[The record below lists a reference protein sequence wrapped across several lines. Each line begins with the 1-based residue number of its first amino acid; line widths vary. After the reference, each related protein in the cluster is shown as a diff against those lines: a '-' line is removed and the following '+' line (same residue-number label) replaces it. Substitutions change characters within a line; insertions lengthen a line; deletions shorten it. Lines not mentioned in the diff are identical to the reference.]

1 MSPTPRPEPARF
13 DSLDD
18 AVEFLYQR
26 VPGPLHVGAPL
37 GLGKP
42 HRLLNALYQ
51 RAERETSRR
60 LHLYTALSLDPP
72 GAGKGLE
79 ARFLRPFAQRHFGDD
94 FPRLAYVQA
103 LKRNALPAHMEV
115 EEFYLQ
121 SGALLHA
128 QAAQR
133 RYASLNYTHVARAL
147 ADRGVNAVVQKVA
160 ADPSGSGRLSLSCN
174 TDLTFDAVDAIVA
187 RGLPRPLLIAEVD
200 PLLPWLDGS
209 AAVEASF
216 FDAVVAP
223 PGPYP
228 KLFGLPRQ
236 PVSDADYAIGFHAS
250 TLVRDGGTLQ
260 IGIGT
265 LADALCHALV
275 LRHTDNAA
283 YWRVLGAL
291 GYSQDDGGSSGA
303 GISSLEDAASLEVDL
318 SSTHN
323 ANAPVAPLGQTAS
336 LEVDLSS
343 TRNAKAPV
351 APLGQIASLEVDL
364 ASTHNAKAPVAPLG
378 PFGVGLFGC
387 SEMLNEGFRRLVE
400 VGVIKRKVVD
410 DLDFMRRLHEG
421 RADAADHER
430 LEREGEYLQG
440 GFYLGSQDF
449 YDWLRDMPESER
461 RGISMRRISE
471 VNELYGGN
479 ETLERLQRRDAR
491 FFNSCMMAT
500 ALGAAVSDTLDDGRV
515 VSGVGGQYNF
525 VAMAHALPDARS
537 VLMLRATRDSGGETR
552 SNVVWNYAQTTIPRH
567 LRDVYVTEYGIADLR
582 GKTDEDCILA
592 MAAVAAAGH
601 QFPLLQAAMASGK
614 LPHTHYRLSERNS
627 PQRLSEAFAPLRQQG
642 ALPDYPLGSDFTAVE
657 QRLVKALGWL
667 KANTATAGAKA
678 RTVLKAL
685 FSSGTTDAEAM
696 QRMGLERPIGLGE
709 RLEAQLVALA
719 LRETR
724 SR

>member
-1 MSPTPRPEPARF
+1 MTESARETQPF
-13 DSLDD
+13 QSLAD
-18 AVEFLYQR
+18 AVEFLYRR
-26 VPGPLHVGAPL
+26 VDGPLHVGAPL

-42 HRLLNALYQ
+42 HRLLNALYE
-51 RAERETSRR
+51 RAEREPSRR

-94 FPRLAYVQA
+94 YPRLAYVQA

-121 SGALLHA
+121 SGALLNA

-160 ADPSGSGRLSLSCN
+160 PDPAGSGRLSLSCN
-174 TDLTFDAVDAIVA
+174 TDLTFDAIDAIVA
-187 RGLPRPLLIAEVD
+187 RGLPRPVLIAEVD
-200 PLLPWLDGS
+200 PLLPWLGGS
-209 AAVEASF
+209 AAVDASF
-216 FDAVVAP
+216 FDAVVTP

-291 GYSQDDGGSSGA
+291 GYAQGGESRDA
-303 GISSLEDAASLEVDL
+303 GISPRQDVASGEVDL
-318 SSTHN
+318 S
-323 ANAPVAPLGQTAS
+323 G
-336 LEVDLSS
+336 
-343 TRNAKAPV
+343 TRNAKAPM
-351 APLGQIASLEVDL
+351 
-364 ASTHNAKAPVAPLG
+364 APLG

-400 VGVIKRKVVD
+400 VGVIKRKVID

-421 RADAADHER
+421 RADAADLER

-449 YDWLRDMPESER
+449 YDWLRDMPEHER

-537 VLMLRATRDSGGETR
+537 ALMLRATRDSGGETR

-592 MAAVAAAGH
+592 MAGVAAAGH
-601 QFPLLQAAMASGK
+601 QFPLLQAAMRSGK
-614 LPHTHYRLSERNS
+614 LPSAHYRLSDRNT
-627 PQRLSEAFAPLRQQG
+627 PRRLSEALAPLRKAG

-657 QRLVKALGWL
+657 QRLVKALAWL
-667 KANTATAGAKA
+667 KANTAGNGAKA

-685 FSSGTTDAEAM
+685 FSSGAVDAEAM
-696 QRMGLERPIGLGE
+696 QRMGLERPRGFGE
-709 RLEAQLVALA
+709 RIEARLVALA
-719 LRETR
+719 LRETA
-724 SR
+724 